1 MNNDMIDFN
10 TNAMRLIPLFS
21 RSDELQYTDYG
32 LKCDKVDTIYGKF
45 FVSGYNR
52 FISLFHIWFF
62 RYIYRWKNRF

>member
-45 FVSGYNR
+45 
-52 FISLFHIWFF
+52 LFP
-62 RYIYRWKNRF
+62 